1 MPRSTSTICRK
12 CVVPRGELEEKW
24 NVQSTRDLETGAP
37 IDELRAHDA
46 SLYGSRNDLSRLSKE
61 LDDTCNHLV
70 QLPP

>member
-1 MPRSTSTICRK
+1 M
-12 CVVPRGELEEKW
+12 PRGELEEKW

-46 SLYGSRNDLSRLSKE
+46 ALYGSRNDLSRLSKE